1 MYHERKDYSV
11 INLDVALK
19 VYEEIGF
26 LTEFESI
33 HLIVFVQSMSEKGI
47 SNLLLKYIMQHEP
60 KIILSILE
68 KFNFTDLQI
77 SWFDLPKKYIDFFPD
92 SIFQFELQ
100 RILKYNRHSKEID
113 FKDIENVF
121 R

>member
-47 SNLLLKYIMQHEP
+47 SNLLP
-60 KIILSILE
+60 
-68 KFNFTDLQI
+68 
-77 SWFDLPKKYIDFFPD
+77 
-92 SIFQFELQ
+92 
-100 RILKYNRHSKEID
+100 
-113 FKDIENVF
+113 
-121 R
+121 